1 MRSVFEPEQKI
12 AGDADAGRGAR
23 PADRF
28 GAFESVTDLAVVP
41 RNRGISPIGT
51 PLRHYLLD
59 VRVSGPQ
66 GGVYTDAVVIEGFG
80 TIYAYAADSDG
91 DIADWLAMVE
101 VPGGDDASVLTVLGC
116 RITASES

>member
-1 MRSVFEPEQKI
+1 MTHTGTAIE
-12 AGDADAGRGAR
+12 
-23 PADRF
+23 
-28 GAFESVTDLAVVP
+28 VP

-51 PLRHYLLD
+51 PLRHYQLD

-80 TIYAYAADSDG
+80 TIYAYAADADG

-101 VPGGDDASVLTVLGC
+101 VPGGDDTAVLAVLGC
-116 RITASES
+116 RVAL